1 MSVEKL
7 NRITGRLVLLLSLL
21 ALATV
26 LLGFT
31 EPRGTVETDEGTLA
45 HIFQL
50 SIAALVP
57 SVLVFLFTAN
67 WKKPGQS
74 ARLLVFPVSVLVV
87 AFSALY
93 CLEHFWLRSP

>member
-31 EPRGTVETDEGTLA
+31 EPRRTFQADEGTLA

-50 SIAALVP
+50 SIAAVVP
-57 SVLVFLFTAN
+57 AILVFLFTAN
-67 WKKPGQS
+67 SKQPGPS
-74 ARLLVFPVSVLVV
+74 ARLLVFSVSALLL

-93 CLEHFWLRSP
+93 CLEHFWLQSR